1 LNTGYNPIIIHTRSI
16 NTIPANRNE
25 ISMFETLDTM
35 VYTATLSSDPGE
47 PATYK
52 QAMLGPESA
61 KWKVSIRQ
69 ELLNFL
75 SRNAWKKVPR
85 DMITKKL
92 KRKLITTKWVFK
104 KKTEQDQTI
113 CYKSRCVTRGFMQ
126 IPGVDCT

>member
-1 LNTGYNPIIIHTRSI
+1 VILPRTRTSELRSLHTEYNPINIPTGSR

-61 KWKVSIRQ
+61 KWKISIRQ
-69 ELLNFL
+69 ELMNFL
-75 SRNAWKKVPR
+75 SRNAWKGCGHKEAEEKVNNNQVG
-85 DMITKKL
+85 I
-92 KRKLITTKWVFK
+92 
-104 KKTEQDQTI
+104 
-113 CYKSRCVTRGFMQ
+113 
-126 IPGVDCT
+126 